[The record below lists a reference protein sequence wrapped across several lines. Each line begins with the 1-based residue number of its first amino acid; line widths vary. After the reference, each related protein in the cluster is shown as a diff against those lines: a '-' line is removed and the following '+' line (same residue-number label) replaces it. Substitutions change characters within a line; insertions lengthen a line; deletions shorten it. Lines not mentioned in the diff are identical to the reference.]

1 MKDKLKN
8 IDNKTFLLYITILLF
23 IIMYGIGIIMFG
35 SKGFQKPQ
43 VFLNLFISNAGL
55 IVIATGM
62 TMVIISGGI
71 DISVGSFVALTCM
84 VLAYLMEKVKMNA
97 LSAIVL
103 VIIIGLIFGL
113 VQGILI
119 SYLNIQPFIVT
130 LAGMF
135 FARGMTAIISQEMIS
150 ITNETFLS
158 WANKKIT
165 IPLFGIVNKK
175 GAVVYPY
182 IYPTVIVA
190 LIILVLMFILLK
202 YAKFSGNIIIM
213 VDKNNNSCHTCIFY
227 NTAKYTCNV
236 EEREEVAINGH
247 L

>member
-1 MKDKLKN
+1 M
-8 IDNKTFLLYITILLF
+8 I
-23 IIMYGIGIIMFG
+23 
-35 SKGFQKPQ
+35 
-43 VFLNLFISNAGL
+43 
-55 IVIATGM
+55 
-62 TMVIISGGI
+62 
-71 DISVGSFVALTCM
+71 
-84 VLAYLMEKVKMNA
+84 LAYLMEKTKINTS
-97 LSAIVL
+97 SAIVI

-113 VQGILI
+113 IQGILI

-135 FARGMTAIISQEMIS
+135 FAGGMTAIISQEMIS
-150 ITNETFLS
+150 IINETFLS

-165 IPLFGIVNKK
+165 ILLFGIVNKK

-190 LIILVLMFILLK
+190 LIILVLMFMLLK

-213 VDKNNNSCHTCIFY
+213 VDKDNNSCHTCIFY
-227 NTAKYTCNV
+227 NIAEYTRNV